1 MRLLQL
7 TIITILLC
15 TLPLMGTI
23 ISATPKINNLK
34 VYQTPFLNSNIIYI
48 KSDKNKFDLK
58 YCNKY
63 KWCKLK
69 NEKGF
74 VKQDHI
80 LLSSTTNS
88 SKVFIKKRVK
98 KKIPNIPQK
107 NEIKK
112 SHAYKEALIS
122 FKKKDFK
129 KSFLL
134 FSKLLSKYPSNEHIN
149 FYYGRSAYEL
159 KNYEYAFTA
168 YDNILINTPDNT
180 RVRAEFART
189 LMMMKAY
196 KEAKKEFTKILL
208 SPIPITVRK
217 NIEKLMSIID
227 KKEKNYILNK
237 VAIFGFGWDDNIDNN
252 THLNTTAYGSIDLN
266 NDTKQ
271 KHDTHMNLILVGN
284 LIIPTKNSKTAWEST
299 LVSFVQEQ
307 SRYKDNNLL
316 LLSLSSGVSYTNKS
330 YKNLTSLTYDHI
342 WIGGNK
348 TLYLYGITNSVKY
361 KLNKKEMIK
370 LDIKLKKK
378 KFVEEDNY
386 DKSSQIEELTL
397 GYDKILSNNKDKISL
412 STSYIEERK
421 RQGTRTDVDKNT
433 NKYQISYL
441 KNILS
446 YDATVNYQKELNKYK
461 EITTNL
467 PKRDDDKQTVS
478 VKLAKKISKTKTISL
493 EYKNIKNN
501 SNINTYTYKKQSV
514 NLNYTFVF

>member
-1 MRLLQL
+1 MRLLRL
-7 TIITILLC
+7 TIIPILLC

-23 ISATPKINNLK
+23 ISAKPEIR
-34 VYQTPFLNSNIIYI
+34 
-48 KSDKNKFDLK
+48 KSL
-58 YCNKY
+58 
-63 KWCKLK
+63 
-69 NEKGF
+69 E
-74 VKQDHI
+74 
-80 LLSSTTNS
+80 
-88 SKVFIKKRVK
+88 
-98 KKIPNIPQK
+98 
-107 NEIKK
+107 
-112 SHAYKEALIS
+112 YKEALTS
-122 FKKKDFK
+122 FKKKYFK

-134 FSKLLSKYPSNEHIN
+134 FNKLLLKYPSNEHIN
-149 FYYGRSAYEL
+149 FYYGRSAFEL

-168 YDNILINTPDNT
+168 YDNILINTPENT

-189 LMMMKAY
+189 LMMMKSY
-196 KEAKKEFTKILL
+196 KEAKKEFNKILV

-217 NIEKLMSIID
+217 NIEKMIKIID
-227 KKEKNYILNK
+227 NKEKNYILNK

-252 THLNTTAYGSIDLN
+252 THIDTTAYGSIDLN

-271 KHDTHMNLILVGN
+271 KHDTYMNLILVGN
-284 LIIPTKNSKTAWEST
+284 LIVPSKKNNTAWEST
-299 LVSFVQEQ
+299 LITFIQEQ
-307 SRYKDNNLL
+307 SRYKDNNLF
-316 LLSLSSGVSYTNKS
+316 LLSLSSGISYSKKS

-342 WIGGNK
+342 WIGGHK

-378 KFVEEDNY
+378 KFAEEDNY
-386 DKSSQIEELTL
+386 DKSSQIEEFTL

-446 YDATVNYQKELNKYK
+446 YDATFNYQKELNKYK

-467 PKRDDDKQTVS
+467 PKRDDDKQTLS
-478 VKLAKKISKTKTISL
+478 VKLAKKMSKTKTISL
-493 EYKNIKNN
+493 EYKNIKNK

-514 NLNYTFVF
+514 NLNYTLVF